1 MEFRRICIDIITVS
15 WALFRVMIPTLIVVK
30 VAQETG
36 LVYWLNLAF
45 DPITQF
51 IGLQKE
57 LTIVLTTTILTNPY
71 AGLMV
76 LASNGIPSDFSVA
89 QASIL
94 ASFML
99 FTHAIPVELAISRQA
114 GAKVIFLALV
124 RILSAII
131 YCFLIHHALIYLN
144 LFQEPAAFTLLELKE
159 TSSLGSWIIEQIK
172 GLFFIQVVIIVLL
185 FFLEFLKL
193 IGIERLIQFLMNPF
207 LKMLGISN
215 DASTIIVVGLTIG
228 LGFGGGLMIKD
239 VRAGN
244 VEERDAV
251 CALLFI
257 NLFHSLIEDTSL
269 VMLLGPSLFIIL
281 FVRAI
286 FVICIAYIIIKLIKI
301 TPNWLLHNFIVNK
314 KAFGYQI

>member
-51 IGLQKE
+51 IGLQRE

-144 LFQEPAAFTLLELKE
+144 LFQELAAFTLLELKE

-193 IGIERLIQFLMNPF
+193 IGIERLIRFLMNPF

-269 VMLLGPSLFIIL
+269 VMLLGPSLVIIL

-286 FVICIAYIIIKLIKI
+286 FVICIAFIIIKLIKI
-301 TPNWLLHNFIVNK
+301 APNWLLHNFIVNK

>member
-15 WALFRVMIPTLIVVK
+15 WALFRVMIPTLIIVK
-30 VAQETG
+30 AAQETG

-51 IGLQKE
+51 IGLKRE

-89 QASIL
+89 DASIL

-124 RILSAII
+124 RIFSAIF
-131 YCFLIHHALIYLN
+131 YCFLIHHALSFFNI
-144 LFQEPAAFTLLELKE
+144 FQEPAAFTLLELNE
-159 TSSLGSWIIEQIK
+159 TSTLPNWIIEQIK
-172 GLFFIQVVIIVLL
+172 GLFFIQIIIIVLL

-193 IGIERLIQFLMNPF
+193 MGIERLIRFVMNPF
-207 LKMLGISN
+207 LKLIGISD

-239 VRAGN
+239 VKAGN

-269 VMLLGPSLFIIL
+269 VMFLGPSLFVIL
-281 FVRAI
+281 FFRAI
-286 FVICIAYIIIKLIKI
+286 FVICLAYVMIKLINI
-301 TPNWLLHNFIVNK
+301 TPNWFFYNFIVNK
-314 KAFGYQI
+314 KAFGQKV

>member
-1 MEFRRICIDIITVS
+1 MT
-15 WALFRVMIPTLIVVK
+15 
-30 VAQETG
+30 
-36 LVYWLNLAF
+36 
-45 DPITQF
+45 
-51 IGLQKE
+51 
-57 LTIVLTTTILTNPY
+57 
-71 AGLMV
+71 
-76 LASNGIPSDFSVA
+76 
-89 QASIL
+89 
-94 ASFML
+94 
-99 FTHAIPVELAISRQA
+99 
-114 GAKVIFLALV
+114 
-124 RILSAII
+124 
-131 YCFLIHHALIYLN
+131 
-144 LFQEPAAFTLLELKE
+144 
-159 TSSLGSWIIEQIK
+159 WIIEQIK

-193 IGIERLIQFLMNPF
+193 IGIERLIRFIMNPF

-286 FVICIAYIIIKLIKI
+286 FVLCIAYIIIKLIKI

>member
-15 WALFRVMIPTLIVVK
+15 WALFRVMIPTLIIVK
-30 VAQETG
+30 AAQETG

-51 IGLQKE
+51 IGLKRE

-89 QASIL
+89 EASIL

-124 RILSAII
+124 RIFSAIF
-131 YCFLIHHALIYLN
+131 YCFLIHHTLSFFNI
-144 LFQEPAAFTLLELKE
+144 FQEPAAFTLLELNE
-159 TSSLGSWIIEQIK
+159 TSTLPNWIIEQIK
-172 GLFFIQVVIIVLL
+172 GLFFIQIIIIALL

-193 IGIERLIQFLMNPF
+193 MGIERLIRFVMNPF
-207 LKMLGISN
+207 LKLLGISD

-239 VRAGN
+239 VKAGN

-269 VMLLGPSLFIIL
+269 VMLLGPSLFVIL
-281 FVRAI
+281 FFRAI
-286 FVICIAYIIIKLIKI
+286 FVICLAYVMIKLINI
-301 TPNWLLHNFIVNK
+301 TPNWFFYNFIVNK
-314 KAFGYQI
+314 KAFGQKV

>member
-57 LTIVLTTTILTNPY
+57 LTIVLTTTILTNPF

-144 LFQEPAAFTLLELKE
+144 LFQELAAFTLLELKE

-193 IGIERLIQFLMNPF
+193 IGIEQLIRFLMNPF

>member
-1 MEFRRICIDIITVS
+1 MEFRRICVDIITVS

-30 VAQETG
+30 MAQETG

-57 LTIVLTTTILTNPY
+57 FTIVLTTTILTNPY

-89 QASIL
+89 QASVL

-114 GAKVIFLALV
+114 GAKIIFLALA
-124 RILSAII
+124 RILTAIF
-131 YCFLIHHALIYLN
+131 YCYIVHQVSSYLN
-144 LFQEPAAFTLLELKE
+144 IFQEPAAFTLLELQQ
-159 TSSLGSWIIEQIK
+159 TSNIGNWIIEQIK
-172 GLFFIQVVIIVLL
+172 GLFFIQIVIIVLL

-193 IGIERLIQFLMNPF
+193 IGIERLIRFVMHPF
-207 LKMLGISN
+207 LKLFGISN

-244 VEERDAV
+244 VERRDAIS
-251 CALLFI
+251 ALLFI

-281 FVRAI
+281 FLRAV
-286 FVICIAYIIIKLIKI
+286 FVICVTFVIIQILKV
-301 TPNWLLHNFIVNK
+301 TPDWIFYNFIVNE
-314 KAFGYQI
+314 KAFGRK

>member
-1 MEFRRICIDIITVS
+1 MEFRRICIDIVTVS

-30 VAQETG
+30 IAQDTG

-45 DPITQF
+45 DPITEF
-51 IGLQKE
+51 IGLNKE
-57 LTIVLTTTILTNPY
+57 FTIVLTTTILTNPY

-114 GAKVIFLALV
+114 GGKIVFLALV
-124 RILSAII
+124 RIVTAVI
-131 YCFLIHHALIYLN
+131 YCFLVHHVLHYLN
-144 LFQEPAAFTLLELKE
+144 ILQDSASFTLLELKE
-159 TSSLGSWIIEQIK
+159 TSTIGNWIVEQIK
-172 GLFFIQVVIIVLL
+172 GLFFIQIVIIVLL

-193 IGIERLIQFLMNPF
+193 VGIERLIRFLMNPF

-215 DASTIIVVGLTIG
+215 NASTIIVVGLTIG

-239 VRAGN
+239 VRSGN
-244 VEERDAV
+244 VEPRDAV
-251 CALLFI
+251 SALLFI

-281 FVRAI
+281 FFRAI
-286 FVICIAYIIIKLIKI
+286 FVIFVAYILISLIKI
-301 TPNWLLHNFIVNK
+301 TPVWILNGFIVNE
-314 KAFGYQI
+314 KAFGQKV

>member
-1 MEFRRICIDIITVS
+1 MEFRRICIDIVTVS

-30 VAQETG
+30 IAQDTG

-45 DPITQF
+45 DPITEF
-51 IGLQKE
+51 IGLNKE
-57 LTIVLTTTILTNPY
+57 FTIVLTTTILTNPY

-114 GAKVIFLALV
+114 GGKIIFLALV
-124 RILSAII
+124 RILTAII
-131 YCFLIHHALIYLN
+131 YCFLVHHALHYLN
-144 LFQEPAAFTLLELKE
+144 IFQESASFTLLELKE
-159 TSSLGSWIIEQIK
+159 TSTLGNWIIEQIK
-172 GLFFIQVVIIVLL
+172 GLFFIQIVIIVLL

-193 IGIERLIQFLMNPF
+193 IGIERLIRFLMNPF

-239 VRAGN
+239 VRSGN
-244 VEERDAV
+244 VEPRDAV
-251 CALLFI
+251 SALLFI

-281 FVRAI
+281 FFRAI
-286 FVICIAYIIIKLIKI
+286 FVICVAYILISLIKI
-301 TPNWLLHNFIVNK
+301 TPVWILNGFIVNE
-314 KAFGYQI
+314 KAFGQKV

>member
-144 LFQEPAAFTLLELKE
+144 LYK
-159 TSSLGSWIIEQIK
+159 
-172 GLFFIQVVIIVLL
+172 
-185 FFLEFLKL
+185 
-193 IGIERLIQFLMNPF
+193 
-207 LKMLGISN
+207 
-215 DASTIIVVGLTIG
+215 VG
-228 LGFGGGLMIKD
+228 
-239 VRAGN
+239 
-244 VEERDAV
+244 
-251 CALLFI
+251 
-257 NLFHSLIEDTSL
+257 
-269 VMLLGPSLFIIL
+269 
-281 FVRAI
+281 
-286 FVICIAYIIIKLIKI
+286 
-301 TPNWLLHNFIVNK
+301 
-314 KAFGYQI
+314 

>member
-30 VAQETG
+30 IAQETG

-45 DPITQF
+45 DPITQL

-76 LASNGIPSDFSVA
+76 LSSNGIPTDFSVA

-124 RILSAII
+124 RILTAIL
-131 YCFLIHHALIYLN
+131 YCYLVHHTLHYLN
-144 LFQEPAAFTLLELKE
+144 IFQEPAAFTLLELRE
-159 TSSLGSWIIEQIK
+159 TSNLSSWIVEQIK
-172 GLFFIQVVIIVLL
+172 GLFFIQIVIIILL
-185 FFLEFLKL
+185 FFLEFLKV
-193 IGIERLIQFLMNPF
+193 IGIERLIRFVMNPF
-207 LKMLGISN
+207 LKFLGISK

-244 VEERDAV
+244 VERRDAV
-251 CALLFI
+251 SALLFI

-269 VMLLGPSLFIIL
+269 VMLLGPNLFIIL
-281 FVRAI
+281 FFRAI
-286 FVICIAYIIIKLIKI
+286 FVVCITYILISLLKII
-301 TPNWLLHNFIVNK
+301 PNWIFNNFILNE
-314 KAFGYQI
+314 KAFGQRH

>member
-1 MEFRRICIDIITVS
+1 MKFRRICIDIVTVS
-15 WALFRVMIPTLIVVK
+15 WALFRVMIPTLILVK
-30 VAQETG
+30 IAQETG
-36 LVYWLNLAF
+36 LVYWLSLAF

-76 LASNGIPSDFSVA
+76 LASNGIPSNFSVA

-114 GAKVIFLALV
+114 GAKIIFLALI
-124 RILSAII
+124 RILTAII
-131 YCFLIHHALIYLN
+131 YCFLIHHTLHYLN
-144 LFQEPAAFTLLELKE
+144 MFQEPAAFTLLELKE
-159 TSSLGSWIIEQIK
+159 TSTLGNWIIEQIK
-172 GLFFIQVVIIVLL
+172 GLFFIQMVIIILL

-193 IGIERLIQFLMNPF
+193 IGIERLIRFLMNPF

-244 VEERDAV
+244 VERRDAV
-251 CALLFI
+251 SALLFI

-269 VMLLGPSLFIIL
+269 VMLLGPSLFIVLI
-281 FVRAI
+281 FRAI
-286 FVICIAYIIIKLIKI
+286 FVICVAYILINLIKI
-301 TPNWLLHNFIVNK
+301 TPDWIFKSFILNE
-314 KAFGYQI
+314 KAFGQKV